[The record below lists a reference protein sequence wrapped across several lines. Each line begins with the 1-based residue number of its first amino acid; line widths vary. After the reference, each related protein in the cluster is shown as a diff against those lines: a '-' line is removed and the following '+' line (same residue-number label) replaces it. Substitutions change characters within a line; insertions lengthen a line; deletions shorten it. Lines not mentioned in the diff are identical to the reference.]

1 MESKEKQQIIIISD
15 IIKFWNFIE
24 NLEINIRITKDKKI
38 ISGDD
43 VIAMYVKN
51 IPSGTTKNNESK

>member
-24 NLEINIRITKDKKI
+24 DIRNDVRITKNKEILVKGTIIAIYVPRKK
-38 ISGDD
+38 
-43 VIAMYVKN
+43 
-51 IPSGTTKNNESK
+51 E